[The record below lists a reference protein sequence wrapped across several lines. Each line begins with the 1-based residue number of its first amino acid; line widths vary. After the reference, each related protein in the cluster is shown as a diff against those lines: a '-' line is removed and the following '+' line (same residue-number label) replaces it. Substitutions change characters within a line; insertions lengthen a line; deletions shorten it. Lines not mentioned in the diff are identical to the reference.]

1 MAKYRTVQ
9 FEDEKKMQATLQL
22 AQETY
27 TNKKLSITLE
37 KIGILLDEGGTTPMS
52 ADAPRIFAVKDGK
65 AVTLEEG
72 GMKIDS
78 PAFIEALMKGQ
89 IFAYPNGGT
98 APVQL
103 RASAVQTKDMPE
115 PDFRVQITDPLT
127 PDPRDSLR
135 PEPAAKPAPR
145 WYHRMFSFIPS
156 NRRRIDEYEQYR
168 EDHAAWEQ
176 EKQRLQEE
184 YEASANKDE
193 IDVNNA
199 AKEKF
204 GAKRDEASLEADKV
218 MQNQV
223 DRRMDARAADSLE
236 DSHIK
241 GVESGIDL
249 MVSLYGTEPEF
260 HKEWAKKFEMD
271 ARGYYTEEHFKTLTS
286 SSLNPAKVMIG
297 DEGLTEREFATI
309 AMFAATN
316 EETSLEQQKISVG
329 DPSGSIA
336 TLQAAGYTEAQAQRL
351 VADANNTSFTVDIL
365 HRDNRMW
372 RSFPAVNSGRDLA
385 TKALA
390 VYPVNK
396 EPLAEIMG
404 RAVEQGGMQAG
415 TSMDKGVTAAAK
427 LAGEMLE
434 VMKRDPELM
443 QMAKKSFERRERAFT
458 ENTRIPAK
466 KWDDLVKNIQNKAK
480 FEEVRQKGFEGQ
492 IALIRARAQGK
503 ELSPE
508 QKRGYVRDILAGNM
522 VEALRKNQ
530 EMQSRNEPARG
541 EKQPLNYQ
549 SMLDEFNRLMTFTA
563 GDRGLGA
570 TGSGSSMASSA
581 PTCLTS
587 ALTQRVIKT
596 PDVLTTVTKP
606 AEMEKM
612 MKTVDK
618 IIDAD
623 KLGDKS
629 VDELINT
636 VINPREINQYQLD
649 RLLDKSVKAEKPALE
664 AAQKKAPERQ
674 LGTQKDMHRER
685 SEPKKT
691 NEEPQLA
698 PLGG

>member
-1 MAKYRTVQ
+1 MAKYRAVQ
-9 FEDEKKMQATLQL
+9 KVEKEAMQL
-22 AQETY
+22 AQEIY

-65 AVTLEEG
+65 AVTPEEG

-115 PDFRVQITDPLT
+115 PELRVQITDPLSA
-127 PDPRDSLR
+127 PDPRDNLR
-135 PEPAAKPAPR
+135 PEPVAKPAPR

-156 NRRRIDEYEQYR
+156 NRRRIDEYTQYQ
-168 EDHAAWEQ
+168 EDHAAWEK
-176 EKQRLQEE
+176 EKQQAQKE

-193 IDVNNA
+193 IDVINA

-223 DRRMDARAADSLE
+223 ERRSDARAANSLE
-236 DSHIK
+236 NSHIK
-241 GVESGIDL
+241 GVESGIEL
-249 MVSLYGTEPEF
+249 MVSVYRTKPEL
-260 HKEWAKKFEMD
+260 HEKWVKKFEKD
-271 ARGYYTEEHFKTLTS
+271 NSGYYMREDFKKLTEAALDPE
-286 SSLNPAKVMIG
+286 KVEIG
-297 DEGLTEREFATI
+297 GKGLTEREFATL

-316 EETSLEQQKISVG
+316 VETSLEQQKVSVG

-336 TLQAAGYTEAQAQRL
+336 TLQAAGYTEAQAQRI
-351 VADANNTSFTVDIL
+351 VADANNTNFTVDIL
-365 HRDNRMW
+365 HKDPRMYM
-372 RSFPAVNSGRDLA
+372 SFPAVNSGRDLA
-385 TKALA
+385 AKALA
-390 VYPVNK
+390 VYPAKK
-396 EPLAEIMG
+396 EALAEILG

-415 TSMDKGVTAAAK
+415 ISMDQGVTAAAK

-434 VMKRDPELM
+434 LMERDPELKE
-443 QMAKKSFERRERAFT
+443 MAKRSFEQREREFCQ
-458 ENTRIPAK
+458 NSRIPEK
-466 KWDDLVKNIQNKAK
+466 KFDDLVKNIQNKAK
-480 FEEVRQKGFEGQ
+480 FEEVRRKGFEGQ
-492 IALIRARAQGK
+492 IALIRAREQGK
-503 ELSPE
+503 DLSPE

-530 EMQSRNEPARG
+530 EKKSTNEPASG
-541 EKQPLNYQ
+541 KEQPFNNQ

-570 TGSGSSMASSA
+570 QGTGSSMASNA
-581 PTCLTS
+581 PACLVS

-612 MKTVDK
+612 MKTLDK
-618 IIDAD
+618 IIEAD
-623 KLGDKS
+623 HLADKS
-629 VDELINT
+629 VDELVN
-636 VINPREINQYQLD
+636 EIALPKGLSTYEAQ
-649 RLLDKSVKAEKPALE
+649 RILDKAVKAEQPALE
-664 AAQKKAPERQ
+664 AQKKAQDRQ

>member
-9 FEDEKKMQATLQL
+9 FEDEKEMQATLQL

-103 RASAVQTKDMPE
+103 RGNAVKTTDMPE
-115 PDFRVQITDPLT
+115 PEFRVQITDPLSA
-127 PDPRDSLR
+127 PDPRDNLR
-135 PEPAAKPAPR
+135 PEPAAKPAPK
-145 WYHRMFSFIPS
+145 WYHRVFSFIPS
-156 NRRRIDEYEQYR
+156 NRRRIDEYTQYR
-168 EDHAAWEQ
+168 EDHAAWEK
-176 EKQRLQEE
+176 EKQQLQEE

-218 MQNQV
+218 MQEQV
-223 DRRMDARAADSLE
+223 DRVKAGREAD
-236 DSHIK
+236 
-241 GVESGIDL
+241 GVESMEINAVENGIEV
-249 MVSLYGTEPEF
+249 MVSLYGTKPEF

-271 ARGYYTEEHFKTLTS
+271 EKGYYMKEHFDTLTS

-297 DEGLTEREFATI
+297 DEGLTERQFATI

-329 DPSGSIA
+329 DPSGSIE
-336 TLQAAGYTEAQAQRL
+336 TLQKAGYGKEQAERL
-351 VADANNTSFTVDIL
+351 VADANNTGFTVDIL
-365 HRDNRMW
+365 HRDKRMW
-372 RSFPAVNSGRDLA
+372 KNFHAVNSGRDLA

-404 RAVEQGGMQAG
+404 HAVEQGGMYVGVG
-415 TSMDKGVTAAAK
+415 TDKGVIAAAK

-466 KWDDLVKNIQNKAK
+466 KWDDLVKNIHNQAEYEK
-480 FEEVRQKGFEGQ
+480 VQQKGYEARAA
-492 IALIRARAQGK
+492 IYRARAQGK

-508 QKRGYVRDILAGNM
+508 QKKGYVRDILTANLT
-522 VEALRKNQ
+522 EALRSNQ
-530 EMQSRNEPARG
+530 NNRA
-541 EKQPLNYQ
+541 EKENASEKGQPYNYKA
-549 SMLDEFNRLMTFTA
+549 MINDYVELTKLDA
-563 GDRGLGA
+563 GGGIGA
-570 TGSGSSMASSA
+570 TGGGSSMASNASSIF
-581 PTCLTS
+581 TS
-587 ALTQRVIKT
+587 ALQHRVYKT
-596 PDVLTTVTKP
+596 PDMMTTVTKP

-664 AAQKKAPERQ
+664 AAQKKVDTPARDLQTEKTVEAPQ
-674 LGTQKDMHRER
+674 AG
-685 SEPKKT
+685 
-691 NEEPQLA
+691 EPQLA
-698 PLGG
+698 PLGH

>member
-1 MAKYRTVQ
+1 MAKYKAVQ
-9 FEDEKKMQATLQL
+9 DVEEEAMQL
-22 AQETY
+22 AQELY

-65 AVTLEEG
+65 AVTPEEG

-115 PDFRVQITDPLT
+115 PELRVQITDPLSA
-127 PDPRDSLR
+127 PDPRDNLR
-135 PEPAAKPAPR
+135 PEPAAKPAPK
-145 WYHRMFSFIPS
+145 WYHRVFSFIPS
-156 NRRRIDEYEQYR
+156 NRRRIDEYTQYR

-176 EKQRLQEE
+176 EKQQLQEE

-193 IDVNNA
+193 IDVINA

-218 MQNQV
+218 MRKQV
-223 DRRMDARAADSLE
+223 DRRIDARAADSLE
-236 DSHIK
+236 NSHIK

-249 MVSLYGTEPEF
+249 MVSVYRTKPELQE
-260 HKEWAKKFEMD
+260 KWVKKFEKD
-271 ARGYYTEEHFKTLTS
+271 NSGYYMREDFKKLTTAA
-286 SSLNPAKVMIG
+286 LDPEKVEIG
-297 DEGLTEREFATI
+297 GKGLTEREFATL

-316 EETSLEQQKISVG
+316 VETSLEQQKVSVG

-336 TLQAAGYTEAQAQRL
+336 TLQAAGYTEAQAQRI
-351 VADANNTSFTVDIL
+351 VADANNTNFTVDIL
-365 HRDNRMW
+365 HKDPRIYM
-372 RSFPAVNSGRDLA
+372 SFPAVNSGRDLA
-385 TKALA
+385 AKALA
-390 VYPVNK
+390 VYPAKK
-396 EPLAEIMG
+396 EALAEILG

-415 TSMDKGVTAAAK
+415 TSMDRGVTAAAK

-434 VMKRDPELM
+434 LMERDPELKE
-443 QMAKKSFERRERAFT
+443 MAKRSFEQREREFCQ
-458 ENTRIPAK
+458 NSRIPEK
-466 KWDDLVKNIQNKAK
+466 KFDDLVKNIQNKAK

-492 IALIRARAQGK
+492 IALIRAREQGK

-522 VEALRKNQ
+522 VEALRVFQVNKS
-530 EMQSRNEPARG
+530 ENEPASG
-541 EKQPLNYQ
+541 EKQPFNNQ
-549 SMLDEFNRLMTFTA
+549 SMQNEYVRLTTFTA
-563 GDRGLGA
+563 GGSGLGA
-570 TGSGSSMASSA
+570 QGAGSSMASNA
-581 PTCLTS
+581 PGCLAS
-587 ALTQRVIKT
+587 ALRQRVVKT

-612 MKTVDK
+612 MKTLDK
-618 IIDAD
+618 IIEAD
-623 KLGDKS
+623 HLVDKS
-629 VDELINT
+629 VDELVN
-636 VINPREINQYQLD
+636 EIALPKGFSTYEAE
-649 RLLDKSVKAEKPALE
+649 RILDKALKTEQPALD
-664 AAQKKAPERQ
+664 AQKKAPERQ

-691 NEEPQLA
+691 NGEPQLA

>member
-65 AVTLEEG
+65 AVTPEEG
-72 GMKIDS
+72 GMKIGS

-103 RASAVQTKDMPE
+103 RGSAFQTKDMPE
-115 PDFRVQITDPLT
+115 PEFRVQITDPLT
-127 PDPRDSLR
+127 PDPRDNLR
-135 PEPAAKPAPR
+135 PEPAAKPAPK
-145 WYHRMFSFIPS
+145 WYHRVFSFIPS
-156 NRRRIDEYEQYR
+156 NRRRIDEYEQYQKDR
-168 EDHAAWEQ
+168 EAWEQ
-176 EKQRLQEE
+176 EKQQLQEE

-193 IDVNNA
+193 IDVINA

-223 DRRMDARAADSLE
+223 DRRIDARAADSLE

-249 MVSLYGTEPEF
+249 MVSVYGTKPKF
-260 HKEWAKKFEMD
+260 HEKWAKKFEMD
-271 ARGYYTEEHFKTLTS
+271 EKGYYMKEHFDTLTS

-329 DPSGSIA
+329 DPSGSIE
-336 TLQAAGYTEAQAQRL
+336 TLQKAGYGKEQAERL
-351 VADANNTSFTVDIL
+351 VADANNTGFTVDIL
-365 HRDNRMW
+365 HRNNRMW
-372 RSFPAVNSGRDLA
+372 KNFPAVNSGRDLA

-390 VYPVNK
+390 VYPAKK
-396 EPLAEIMG
+396 EALAEILG

-415 TSMDKGVTAAAK
+415 ISMDQGVTAAAK

-434 VMKRDPELM
+434 LMERDPELKE
-443 QMAKKSFERRERAFT
+443 MAKKSFERRERAFT

-480 FEEVRQKGFEGQ
+480 FEEVRQKGFAGQ
-492 IALIRARAQGK
+492 IALIRAREQGK
-503 ELSPE
+503 DLSPE

-522 VEALRKNQ
+522 VEALRKHQ
-530 EMQSRNEPARG
+530 EEKSTNEPASG
-541 EKQPLNYQ
+541 KEQPFNYQ
-549 SMLDEFNRLMTFTA
+549 SMLNEFNRLTTFTP

-570 TGSGSSMASSA
+570 TGSGSSMASNAS
-581 PTCLTS
+581 TCLVS

-612 MKTVDK
+612 MKTLDK
-618 IIDAD
+618 IIEAD
-623 KLGDKS
+623 HLVDKS
-629 VDELINT
+629 VDELVNEMALPKGFSTYEAERI
-636 VINPREINQYQLD
+636 
-649 RLLDKSVKAEKPALE
+649 LDKAVKVEQPALD
-664 AAQKKAPERQ
+664 AQKKAPERQ